1 MASQTA
7 TIEREEEEERQ
18 EILLES
24 GTNEVELLEFVLR
37 GQSFGVNVAK
47 VKQII
52 QYEPERRS
60 GIPEAP
66 PSMMGVYLY
75 REGTIPLIDLGIS
88 LHMANIN
95 RDEKPLVM
103 VCEFNGVVCGFYID
117 GVRRIHRLSWADIQ
131 PMSEMLAKQSS
142 CIISSVNI
150 EKTEV
155 LIVDLEHII
164 ALLGIA
170 GKPMEDQPVESDA
183 VTSSMRILLA
193 EDSNFIRTQ
202 MIQILRAGGYSNVQD
217 YSDGQAA
224 YDAIKDCLKKAT
236 DENRPITDFF
246 NFVITDIEMPQMDGL
261 TLCRLLKENP
271 VTAGVPVAIYSSLI
285 NEQMEIKCKQVG
297 ADYHLC
303 KPQLADL
310 MAMIR
315 HHLVE
320 ADA

>member
-1 MASQTA
+1 MASPTA
-7 TIEREEEEERQ
+7 ALEREEEERQ

-37 GQSFGVNVAK
+37 NQSFGVNVAK
-47 VKQII
+47 IKQII

-60 GIPEAP
+60 SIPEAP
-66 PSMMGVYLY
+66 ESMMGVYLY
-75 REGTIPLIDLGIS
+75 REGTIPLIDLGTA
-88 LHMANIN
+88 LHMSNTS

-103 VCEFNGVVCGFYID
+103 VCEFNGIVCGFYID
-117 GVRRIHRLSWADIQ
+117 GVRRIHRLSWTDIQ

-150 EKTEV
+150 DKTEV

-164 ALLGIA
+164 AALGIA
-170 GKPMEDQPVESDA
+170 GKPVQDQPVETEKA
-183 VTSSMRILLA
+183 ASSIRILLA

-202 MIQILRAGGYSNVQD
+202 MIQILRAGGYSNVLD
-217 YSDGQAA
+217 FPNGQAA
-224 YDAIKDCLKKAT
+224 YDAVKAALAKSAA
-236 DENRPITDFF
+236 EKRPISEFF

-271 VTAGVPVAIYSSLI
+271 VTAHIPVAIYSSLI
-285 NEQMEIKCKQVG
+285 NEQMEVKCKQVG

-320 ADA
+320 ADS